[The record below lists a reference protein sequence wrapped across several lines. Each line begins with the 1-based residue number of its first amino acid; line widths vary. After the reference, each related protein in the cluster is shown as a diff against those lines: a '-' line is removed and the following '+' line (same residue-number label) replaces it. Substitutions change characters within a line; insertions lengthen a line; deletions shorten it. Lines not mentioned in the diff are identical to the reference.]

1 MTRPASDQST
11 QNLGVDM
18 FMTTP
23 SSVNGRP
30 ASTGCLASGSQIDE
44 PPRAGLRVQV
54 DRGPKQSLPIDGRGQ
69 LNQSCGHSGNC
80 PRKSQKGRVIG
91 RVRKMEGCCSRGISM
106 HKAWRHRETDI
117 IMKL

>member
-18 FMTTP
+18 FTTTP